1 MTFDCADSR
10 GAVHDRTAGG
20 GKVKDLV
27 ARFTEVEKRVR
38 ALAEENLNLRNRVRA
53 LEEDLGRVSEGAREA
68 ETLRARKEQ
77 VRDRL
82 KRLLRV
88 LEAVEIKEKE
98 KEEDLQGIEPG
109 QAVIKE

>member
-1 MTFDCADSR
+1 
-10 GAVHDRTAGG
+10 
-20 GKVKDLV
+20 VKELI

-38 ALAEENLNLRNRVRA
+38 ALAEENGNLRDRVRA
-53 LEEDLGRVSEGAREA
+53 LEEELGRASEGAREA

-82 KRLLRV
+82 NRLLRV

-98 KEEDLQGIEPG
+98 KEGDLQGS
-109 QAVIKE
+109 QQQS

>member
-1 MTFDCADSR
+1 M
-10 GAVHDRTAGG
+10 
-20 GKVKDLV
+20 KELI

-38 ALAEENLNLRNRVRA
+38 ALAEENGNLRDRVRA
-53 LEEDLGRVSEGAREA
+53 LEEELGRASEGAREA

-82 KRLLRV
+82 NRLLRV

-98 KEEDLQGIEPG
+98 KEGDLQGS
-109 QAVIKE
+109 QQQS